1 MVSPCTFP
9 YLWTR
14 TDILMDTG
22 NFISGLTECTGDK
35 HYKCITRW
43 KISFETLTHFSHSR
57 AAPSQLKT
65 YWTLMSD
72 VWFNKIRAN
81 FKAISNLE
89 EVLPASLFV
98 HLKVLKCFV
107 DVNLFLFHHVLKI
120 SFDIICSAIWTRCQG
135 LIGDITTT
143 MLWQKIQK
151 WKSWKYFCD
160 FFARTEM
167 SLTRSARFC

>member
-1 MVSPCTFP
+1 MDANVPLFSS
-9 YLWTR
+9 YLCL
-14 TDILMDTG
+14 ITG
-22 NFISGLTECTGDK
+22 
-35 HYKCITRW
+35 
-43 KISFETLTHFSHSR
+43 TL
-57 AAPSQLKT
+57 L
-65 YWTLMSD
+65 SD
-72 VWFNKIRAN
+72 VWFNKIRWN

-107 DVNLFLFHHVLKI
+107 DVNLFLCHHVLKI
-120 SFDIICSAIWTRCQG
+120 SFYIICSAIWTRCQG

-167 SLTRSARFC
+167 SLDRNASGPKCFLDWNVLKQICFSYWNLPKLKFILERNEPGPNLA